1 MTAAEC
7 LNFTAAAE
15 KLYISQPVI
24 SRNIAA
30 LEEEFGLLL
39 FERHNNMLKLTP
51 AGEIMYRWMTENRLS
66 FNEALTSA
74 QEAAKAPAGILRIGL
89 VKTEYPPQRETQVI
103 LEFQKRFPNTDLSI
117 CYQSAKEL
125 MNSLLDRSIDIAAML
140 DSDISN
146 DARLSRLESGVCRQV
161 IAVSRSH
168 PLSAYS
174 PISLRAFTNDLFISV
189 RSDYSPGMSRWI
201 RQVCGISGFIPRIR
215 EVSSTEEQLAMV
227 QAQKGVALVPENHIS
242 ANDPLACQLELRE
255 NVTVSFVCLWDQK
268 NQNKSIDQ
276 YIEVLKN
283 EG

>member
-1 MTAAEC
+1 MNTAQKKSFMTAAEC

-168 PLSAYS
+168 PLSSFHQRPIGLLPRHEPVDPAGLRDLRIYS
-174 PISLRAFTNDLFISV
+174 AD
-189 RSDYSPGMSRWI
+189 
-201 RQVCGISGFIPRIR
+201 PRG
-215 EVSSTEEQLAMV
+215 V
-227 QAQKGVALVPENHIS
+227 QHRGAAGDGAGTKG
-242 ANDPLACQLELRE
+242 
-255 NVTVSFVCLWDQK
+255 
-268 NQNKSIDQ
+268 
-276 YIEVLKN
+276 
-283 EG
+283 